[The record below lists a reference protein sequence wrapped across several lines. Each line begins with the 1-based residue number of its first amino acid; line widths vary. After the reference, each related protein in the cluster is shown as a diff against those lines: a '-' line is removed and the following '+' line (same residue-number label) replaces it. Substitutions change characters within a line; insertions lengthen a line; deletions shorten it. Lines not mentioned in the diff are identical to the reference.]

1 VSDEILRH
9 DLECNHRAVNRPGPS
24 IYSRAISEIDR
35 LQVELKEATES
46 RQRLILDNA
55 CWQAENRKLGNELA
69 AKSEPPQPAA
79 LAWTKKPPTEPG
91 WYWARRP
98 GQEDRPPSIV
108 WIGKTERIPTGCDY
122 EWAGPIPEPEEP
134 AS

>member
-1 VSDEILRH
+1 MNDERCYDPEELDAQQEHDGRHRELRA
-9 DLECNHRAVNRPGPS
+9 LQA
-24 IYSRAISEIDR
+24 EIDCLR
-35 LQVELKEATES
+35 TKLAVA
-46 RQRLILDNA
+46 
-55 CWQAENRKLGNELA
+55 QAP
-69 AKSEPPQPAA
+69 PPQPAA
-79 LAWTKKPPTEPG
+79 LAWTDERPTELG

-108 WIGKTERIPTGCDY
+108 WIGKTERIPMGCDY